1 MDKKIKILTLSDHPL
16 SPSGVGTQSRYM
28 IDALLKT
35 GKFSFISFAG
45 AVKHND
51 YTPVQTDE
59 WGEDWLIYPV
69 DGYGNPDMIRSA
81 IRTQKPDMLWFMTDP
96 RFWGW
101 LWGMENEIRPL
112 MPMVYYHVW
121 DNYPPPHFN
130 KPFYDSNDLIA
141 CISKVTH
148 DIVQKVSPDVK
159 SVYLPH
165 SVNTDVYKPYPK
177 EDVENFR
184 NEHLGPE
191 NSDKVVFVWNNRNAR
206 RKQSGSLIFWFKK
219 FLDIVGHDKACLI
232 MHTEPKDHNGQDLVA
247 ILDFLKLSDGQVLL
261 SREKLPMEHLAMIYN
276 MADCT
281 INISDAEGFGLAT
294 FESLACGTPIMV
306 NMTGGLQEQVTDGEK
321 YFGIGLEP
329 DSKAIIGS
337 QEIPWIYEDRLSE
350 ESVVNGLLEIY
361 NMTSEEREKLGQLG
375 REHVMKNYNYENFC
389 KSWEEILLKVYEE
402 HGSWSERKNY
412 QAWHFKEVA

>member
-1 MDKKIKILTLSDHPL
+1 
-16 SPSGVGTQSRYM
+16 
-28 IDALLKT
+28 
-35 GKFSFISFAG
+35 
-45 AVKHND
+45 
-51 YTPVQTDE
+51 
-59 WGEDWLIYPV
+59 
-69 DGYGNPDMIRSA
+69 
-81 IRTQKPDMLWFMTDP
+81 
-96 RFWGW
+96 
-101 LWGMENEIRPL
+101 
-112 MPMVYYHVW
+112 
-121 DNYPPPHFN
+121 
-130 KPFYDSNDLIA
+130 
-141 CISKVTH
+141 
-148 DIVQKVSPDVK
+148 
-159 SVYLPH
+159 
-165 SVNTDVYKPYPK
+165 
-177 EDVENFR
+177 
-184 NEHLGPE
+184 
-191 NSDKVVFVWNNRNAR
+191 
-206 RKQSGSLIFWFKK
+206 
-219 FLDIVGHDKACLI
+219 